1 MTYGTCVT
9 PKDKVT
15 KKPQSRM
22 LWMGFRS
29 GILADG
35 SLSFGIKGVLSAI
48 VDPLGW
54 SEVIVEYVSTE
65 GGRCVL
71 ENTKSKSVR

>member
-9 PKDKVT
+9 LKDKVT

-29 GILADG
+29 GILAG
-35 SLSFGIKGVLSAI
+35 GALSFRIKGVLSAI

-54 SEVIVEYVSTE
+54 SEVIVEYVSME
-65 GGRCVL
+65 GCRCLL
-71 ENTKSKSVR
+71 ENAQSRSVR